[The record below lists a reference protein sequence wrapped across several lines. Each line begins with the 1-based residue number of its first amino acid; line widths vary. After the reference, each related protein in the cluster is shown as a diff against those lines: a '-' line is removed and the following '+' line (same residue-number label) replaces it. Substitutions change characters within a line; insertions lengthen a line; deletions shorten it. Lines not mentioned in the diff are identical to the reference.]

1 MARNWAGSVMAR
13 NWAGSVMARNW
24 AGSVMAAVVDAGLTR
39 SGLFAT
45 VVGVSA
51 DEPAQGRWQR
61 LFGDLDAEA
70 EAAERAALVV
80 EVMDRARAEFGRV
93 RLVDRLRGSSGH
105 PVRCQVLGGEAVA
118 GLVRD
123 VGPDWVLLGE
133 PSGAEAL
140 VPLARIAAVT
150 GLGLHSAPPGS
161 EGRVGARL
169 DLRYVLRR
177 LARERAG
184 LTVVLADGTGLA
196 GTLDRVGADFVE
208 VAEHPAGEPRRG
220 RDVRQVRTVPLAALA
235 VLRSA
240 R

>member
-1 MARNWAGSVMAR
+1 
-13 NWAGSVMARNW
+13 
-24 AGSVMAAVVDAGLTR
+24 MAAIVDGGLTR
-39 SGLFAT
+39 PGLFAT
-45 VVGVSA
+45 VGGVTA

-61 LFGDLDAEA
+61 LFDDLEAEA
-70 EAAERAALVV
+70 EAAERAALAV
-80 EVMDRARAEFGRV
+80 EVADRVRTEFGRL

-105 PVRCQVLGGEAVA
+105 PVRCQVLGGEVVT
-118 GLVRD
+118 GVVRD
-123 VGPDWVLLGE
+123 VGPDWVLVGE

-140 VPLARIAAVT
+140 VPLDRVAAVT
-150 GLGLHSAPPGS
+150 GLGLYSASPGS
-161 EGRVGARL
+161 EGRVSARL
-169 DLRYVLRR
+169 DLRYALRR

-184 LTVVLADGTGLA
+184 LTVVLADGTAFA